1 MKNNTK
7 LLGML
12 AAVAVILV
20 FGLIMFRASV
30 AADATM
36 FCTDNNI
43 GNNAMIKS
51 IIPRAFWSGW
61 YDFALAGNGIYL
73 PAGFTF
79 GLLALVS
86 PVFYT
91 DWFHFICLCG
101 ASIFLLMYLRRMGL
115 VWPAAFLG
123 VLTAFW
129 LGSNCTLAYAG
140 HNSKFAILLFAA
152 IYLWLI
158 GRLPSSDRRAAGMIA
173 AGGALGMILTEQSDV
188 GLFFRSGVGPLRI
201 IRSLVPVP
209 GAGMGFCRIVWA
221 VADFRV
227 LHRFKAGAGRLSR

>member
-91 DWFHFICLCG
+91 DWFHFICLC
-101 ASIFLLMYLRRMGL
+101 ALHFLLMYLRRMGL
-115 VWPAAFLG
+115 VWPAAFFGCSDGILARLQLYFG
-123 VLTAFW
+123 LCRPQLQVCDIAFRGH
-129 LGSNCTLAYAG
+129 LPLA
-140 HNSKFAILLFAA
+140 HRPLAI
-152 IYLWLI
+152 I
-158 GRLPSSDRRAAGMIA
+158 
-173 AGGALGMILTEQSDV
+173 
-188 GLFFRSGVGPLRI
+188 
-201 IRSLVPVP
+201 
-209 GAGMGFCRIVWA
+209 
-221 VADFRV
+221 
-227 LHRFKAGAGRLSR
+227 